1 MPVQHLSKEIEV
13 TLSEGEVRTPQR
25 FKLGRDEHLV
35 AEVLASWQ
43 DQAFSGP
50 SRRGWR
56 GGSERQYYR
65 LRTPEGDTFEIYVET
80 PAGRKGRAR
89 WYASRRI
96 SGGAASSET
105 PAPESSAAEAA
116 PPESSPAP

>member
-13 TLSEGEVRTPQR
+13 TLSEGEVRMPQR
-25 FKLGRDEHLV
+25 FKLGRDEHQV
-35 AEVLASWQ
+35 AEVLASWR

-96 SGGAASSET
+96 SAEPAAATAET
-105 PAPESSAAEAA
+105 PPAEEA